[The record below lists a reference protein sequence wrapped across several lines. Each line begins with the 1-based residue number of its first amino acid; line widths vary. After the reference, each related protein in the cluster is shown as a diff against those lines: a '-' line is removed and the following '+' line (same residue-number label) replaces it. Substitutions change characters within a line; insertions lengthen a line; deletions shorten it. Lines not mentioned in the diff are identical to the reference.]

1 MRLKAFESKMRKY
14 SYDLNKVKIK
24 THRERHKKTDRNELL
39 SWNSGGDFAEEPSPR
54 EERI

>member
-14 SYDLNKVKIK
+14 PCDLNKGKIK
-24 THRERHKKTDRNELL
+24 MHTERHKKTDRNELL
-39 SWNSGGDFAEEPSPR
+39 SWNSGEDFAEDLSPW